1 MLLFIWYL
9 LIFVFGLAAGSF
21 LTAYTWRWPRGISIA
36 KGRSICDNCKKKIA
50 WYDNIP
56 LFSYIAL
63 GGRCRNCG
71 KKISLRYPLIE
82 LSTGVL
88 FVLTITLLG
97 GFGRLGELGFLLTAY
112 YLLLAAVLIAI
123 FIIDLENQLIPDGL
137 VFLIFTLNV
146 SLLVLSSDKNFY
158 QIMFTGFLSA
168 FFFLFLNL
176 VTRGR
181 GMGLGDAKLVL
192 ALSPILG
199 YPQTIVW
206 IFLSFIIGAVVGV
219 LLIAVGKASFG
230 KHIAFGP
237 FLVIAF
243 FITLFWGDLLVN
255 SFLPYLG

>member
-36 KGRSICDNCKKKIA
+36 KGRSICDNCK
-50 WYDNIP
+50 
-56 LFSYIAL
+56 
-63 GGRCRNCG
+63 

-199 YPQTIVW
+199 YPQTIAW
-206 IFLSFIIGAVVGV
+206 IFLRFIIGGAV
-219 LLIAVGKASFG
+219 
-230 KHIAFGP
+230 
-237 FLVIAF
+237 
-243 FITLFWGDLLVN
+243 
-255 SFLPYLG
+255 